1 MRSKAETPFNM
12 VWGVIVRTAL
22 AIAVLYILWRV
33 RSVLV
38 TVLLAVMLA
47 YVLVPAVDFL
57 CRRRFL
63 PLSKRGTRL
72 IATILVFLV
81 FFLVVGVGFRLLVNP
96 FELEARKFMEKI
108 NDYTK
113 TASHALDS
121 AMTWYRTNVP
131 KDLQDFLKIPDDWRD
146 LLKTQEKGGATAAI
160 SDYAKA
166 LIGGTLAWTRRVI
179 ELILIPVLAF
189 YFVLDSRRL
198 KREFIA
204 LVPPWRVR
212 EALRVTREVNGILQN
227 YVIGQ
232 LILCLIAG
240 VVTGIVL
247 HLAGIN
253 YALVLAVFAGITRAI
268 PIIGPVASGIPI
280 CILGALQ
287 GGVGT
292 GLWLLVFVT
301 IMHFAE
307 SKFIMPILIGDRLK
321 LHPAVILIA
330 LLIGAELFGLLGM
343 FLAAPIAAIARELLY
358 LYVIRP
364 RRRKAANHESTDKMT
379 TTLVRPE
386 RT

>member
-1 MRSKAETPFNM
+1 MRSRAETPFNM

-63 PLSKRGTRL
+63 SLSKRGTRL

-113 TASHALDS
+113 TASRALDG
-121 AMTWYRTNVP
+121 AMTWYGTNVP

>member
-1 MRSKAETPFNM
+1 MRSRAETPFNM

-63 PLSKRGTRL
+63 SLSKRGTRL

-113 TASHALDS
+113 TASRALDG
-121 AMTWYRTNVP
+121 AMTWYGTNVP

-146 LLKTQEKGGATAAI
+146 LLKTQETGGATAAI

-386 RT
+386 RI

>member
-1 MRSKAETPFNM
+1 MRSRAETPFNM

-247 HLAGIN
+247 HLAGVN

>member
-1 MRSKAETPFNM
+1 MRSRAETPFNM

>member
-63 PLSKRGTRL
+63 SLSKRGTRL

-113 TASHALDS
+113 TASRALDG
-121 AMTWYRTNVP
+121 AMTWYGTNVP

>member
-63 PLSKRGTRL
+63 SLSKRGTRL